1 MQMLL
6 EALERGVV
14 NVDVKGGGEGADADV
29 KGGGE
34 GVVTKSIYALGA
46 LLRSNPKA
54 RQPFFQQGGVHLLT
68 LLLSHSSLRHHPQI
82 ITKYAPQ
89 RTLKPKNPKPYY
101 LKAKP

>member
-46 LLRSNPKA
+46 LLRTN
-54 RQPFFQQGGVHLLT
+54 
-68 LLLSHSSLRHHPQI
+68 
-82 ITKYAPQ
+82 
-89 RTLKPKNPKPYY
+89 
-101 LKAKP
+101 